1 MNGKI
6 DFEVELGTLRLK
18 MNILNL
24 QSTIYSIEWFL
35 RYFIEEKRYCRRVD
49 VSEAYRN
56 YTEGLGNL
64 LPAVQSED
72 EMPLLIGRMSAQ
84 MQWET
89 VYVDDTSHVL
99 IRPHVQKKSE

>member
-1 MNGKI
+1 MNDKI
-6 DFEVELGTLRLK
+6 ESEVELGAFRLK
-18 MNILNL
+18 RNILQL
-24 QSTIYSIEWFL
+24 QSAIYDIEWFL
-35 RYFIEEKRYCRRVD
+35 RYFFEERRYCRRVD
-49 VSEAYRN
+49 VSEAYMN

-72 EMPLLIGRMSAQ
+72 EMPLLIGRMSSQ

-99 IRPHVQKKSE
+99 IRPHEQKKSE